1 MKKERLYKIT
11 CIFMTKYEIICQLAY
26 NEEVEKIVYK
36 LLSNSKNQCQE
47 APKDLIQDIYEVLLT
62 KPDDVIED
70 LYRKNELGY
79 FILKIA
85 KNQIF
90 SVNSKYFY
98 LYIKHIKQ
106 SDDISA
112 AANIY
117 STEED

>member
-1 MKKERLYKIT
+1 MPN
-11 CIFMTKYEIICQLAY
+11 KYEIIDEISRC
-26 NEEVEKIVYK
+26 NTVEKIVYK
-36 LLSNSKNQCQE
+36 LIPESKNQCQE
-47 APKDLIQDIYEVLLT
+47 APQDLIQDIYEVLLN

-70 LYRKNELGY
+70 LYRKNELGF
-79 FILKIA
+79 FILKIV

-98 LYIKHIKQ
+98 LYIKNRVN

-117 STEED
+117 SPEED